1 MEVSIALGGAAIR
14 HSERLDPVVVG
25 IVFVYL
31 LTMLGIGYI
40 ASRRIQRNEDF
51 MVAGRRL
58 GPFMLAGT
66 LAATEV
72 GGGSSL
78 GVAEKAYGDWGMS
91 AGWYVLTMAIT
102 FLILSVIAP
111 RLRAAMVK
119 TVPEYF
125 RRRYGRPSGLLTAV
139 IMILPL
145 VGLTAIQFIA
155 SAVIVSI
162 ITGMSYL
169 VSVIIVVVVVTI
181 YSVMGGLWS
190 VALTDI
196 VQWCLII
203 GSLFVAVPYA
213 IHFGGGWEVIAENIP
228 SEKMSITAGMGT
240 KTIIS
245 LIILY
250 VASFAVG
257 QEAVQRY
264 FAARDERAA
273 RLGSVYVALVYILFA
288 FIPALL
294 GVIAFS
300 LVKSGQMDGTIFE
313 EQGTKYVLPVLILHI
328 MPGWLV
334 GLVFAALI
342 AATMSSADS
351 DLLAAGSIFANDIY
365 AEVIRPDTSEER
377 ILIVTR
383 ITMVAIAGLA
393 LIVALTNH
401 ENIITILM
409 FSFTLRAGGAFFP
422 YVIGHYWKKAGAAG
436 AIASL
441 LFGSGAV
448 ILVEQGYVSIFD
460 LDPIVP
466 GLACSLFAFL
476 LFSTIGK
483 GTGNPNT
490 EG

>member
-213 IHFGGGWEVIAENIP
+213 RP
-228 SEKMSITAGMGT
+228 
-240 KTIIS
+240 
-245 LIILY
+245 Y
-250 VASFAVG
+250 
-257 QEAVQRY
+257 
-264 FAARDERAA
+264 
-273 RLGSVYVALVYILFA
+273 
-288 FIPALL
+288 P
-294 GVIAFS
+294 
-300 LVKSGQMDGTIFE
+300 KS
-313 EQGTKYVLPVLILHI
+313 Y
-328 MPGWLV
+328 
-334 GLVFAALI
+334 
-342 AATMSSADS
+342 
-351 DLLAAGSIFANDIY
+351 
-365 AEVIRPDTSEER
+365 
-377 ILIVTR
+377 
-383 ITMVAIAGLA
+383 
-393 LIVALTNH
+393 
-401 ENIITILM
+401 
-409 FSFTLRAGGAFFP
+409 
-422 YVIGHYWKKAGAAG
+422 
-436 AIASL
+436 
-441 LFGSGAV
+441 
-448 ILVEQGYVSIFD
+448 
-460 LDPIVP
+460 
-466 GLACSLFAFL
+466 
-476 LFSTIGK
+476 
-483 GTGNPNT
+483 
-490 EG
+490 